1 MNRTHISNLRMIL
14 RMSENT
20 AAAGMTATK
29 PISATKNVLAM
40 LLLAVIWGLSIP
52 ITKLGLETVPPLM
65 FTALRFLVAVPLLLI
80 LAAGQLRLPL
90 KAVPSISALG
100 VMGITLGNVAQSFG
114 VQGTSASV
122 GTIVSATIP
131 IFIVIFAAIRL
142 GQPVA
147 IRHWAGL
154 LAAFGGIALVAIG
167 SGSGVDDLS
176 KTTVAGVTW
185 MLVSALAIAFYY
197 IWSAELTER
206 YGTLPVAAWNA
217 LAGLVAILP
226 LAASEMATSSYE
238 LTTQAFWAAIYLG
251 VMVTVA
257 GLLLWL
263 YILRVVPARVAA
275 SVQYLQPVFGIT
287 TAAFMFGDQLGPLF
301 VAGVVVIL
309 LGLALAVSNR
319 RAIPKEVV
327 THE

>member
-52 ITKLGLETVPPLM
+52 ITKLGLETMPPLM

-206 YGTLPVAAWNA
+206 YGTLPVAAWSA

>member
-1 MNRTHISNLRMIL
+1 MTQIVA
-14 RMSENT
+14 T
-20 AAAGMTATK
+20 AFNASASTRSIAAMF
-29 PISATKNVLAM
+29 
-40 LLLAVIWGLSIP
+40 LLAVIWGLSIP

-65 FTALRFLVAVPLLLI
+65 FTAMRFLVAVPLLLM
-80 LAAGQLRLPL
+80 LAAGRLRVPL
-90 KAVPSISALG
+90 RAVPSIIALG

-131 IFIVIFAAIRL
+131 IFIVIFAAVRL

-147 IRHWAGL
+147 GRHWVGL
-154 LAAFGGIALVAIG
+154 LAAFAGIAMVAVG
-167 SGSGVDDLS
+167 SGSGVEDLS
-176 KTTVAGVTW
+176 KTTVTGVAW
-185 MLVSALAIAFYY
+185 MLVSAVAIAFYY
-197 IWSAELTER
+197 IWSAELTNK

-226 LAASEMATSSYE
+226 LAAIEMANTPHE
-238 LTTQAFWAAIYLG
+238 VTVQALWTTVYLG

-263 YILRVVPARVAA
+263 FILRAVPARVAA

-287 TAAFMFGDQLGPLF
+287 AASLIFGDRLGGLF
-301 VAGVVVIL
+301 IAGVTVIL
-309 LGLALAVSNR
+309 VGLALAVSNKR
-319 RAIPKEVV
+319 PVPEDLV
-327 THE
+327 TE